1 MDQQLVIKLTSGDGN
16 GVPVGLVESPPMLY
30 TNLKA
35 LYPTVTFSEKATPL
49 ETEPYWY
56 GVFEWAFKPIDL
68 PYNKSFD
75 EAGLTKDA
83 NGIWKPT
90 FIVRDATQEELKVRT
105 DYQIEG
111 ERYKRN
117 RLLLLSDFFDN
128 IDSPLSET
136 KKEEYRVYRQAL
148 RDITSQ
154 EGFPFN
160 TQWPE
165 LPE

>member
-16 GVPVGLVESPPMLY
+16 GIPVGLVESPPMLY
-30 TNLKA
+30 SNLKA
-35 LYPTVTFSEKATPL
+35 LYPSVNFSEKATPS

-56 GVFEWAFKPIDL
+56 GVFEWAFSPIDL

-75 EAGLTKDA
+75 EAGLTKNE

-90 FIVRDATQEELKVRT
+90 FIVRDATQEELQSRT
-105 DYQIEG
+105 DTQSL
-111 ERYKRN
+111 YKRSMRD

-128 IDSPLSET
+128 IDSPLSES
-136 KKEEYRVYRQAL
+136 KKEQFKVYRQAL

-160 TQWPE
+160 IQWPE
-165 LPE
+165 LPK

>member
-16 GVPVGLVESPPMLY
+16 GIPVGLVESPPMLY
-30 TNLKA
+30 SNLKA
-35 LYPTVTFSEKATPL
+35 LYPSVNFSEKDTPS

-56 GVFEWAFKPIDL
+56 GVFEWAFSPIDL

-75 EAGLTKDA
+75 EAGLTKNE

-90 FIVRDATQEELKVRT
+90 FIVRDATQEELQSRT
-105 DYQIEG
+105 DTQSL
-111 ERYKRN
+111 YKRSMRD

-128 IDSPLSET
+128 IDSPLSES
-136 KKEEYRVYRQAL
+136 KKEQFKVYRQAL

-160 TQWPE
+160 IQWPE
-165 LPE
+165 LPK

>member
-16 GVPVGLVESPPMLY
+16 GIPVGLVESPPMLY

-35 LYPTVTFSEKATPL
+35 LYPTINFSEKATPS

-56 GVFEWAFKPIDL
+56 GVFEWAFEPIDL

-75 EAGLTKDA
+75 KAGLTRDV

-90 FIVRDATQEELKVRT
+90 FIVRDATQEELEIRINAESENQRF
-105 DYQIEG
+105 Y
-111 ERYKRN
+111 RN
-117 RLLLLSDFFDN
+117 KLLLASDFFN
-128 IDSPLSET
+128 VIDSPLTET
-136 KKEEYRVYRQAL
+136 KKQEYIIYRQAL

-160 TQWPE
+160 IQWPQK
-165 LPE
+165 PN

>member
-30 TNLKA
+30 SNLKK
-35 LYPTVTFSEKATPL
+35 LYPTINFSEKATPS

-90 FIVRDATQEELKVRT
+90 FIVRDATQEEINSRAVSYSARVRDDRDFKLIST
-105 DYQIEG
+105 DW
-111 ERYKRN
+111 
-117 RLLLLSDFFDN
+117 FDN
-128 IDSPLSET
+128 TDSPLSES
-136 KKEEYRVYRQAL
+136 KKEEYRLYRQAL
-148 RDITSQ
+148 RDIPLQ
-154 EGFPFN
+154 DGFPFN
-160 TQWPE
+160 IQWPE
-165 LPE
+165 IPK